1 MITRRKVREKVL
13 QAVYAFELGGGGA
26 KHTIETI
33 IVPGLQHDAAALAFA
48 KRLFLQSLAISE
60 DADLLIAEHA
70 EHWDL
75 ARIALLDRLVLR
87 MALCEFLCFEDIPP
101 KVTINEAIEIGKQYS
116 TGGSGKFINGIL
128 DAALAQ
134 LQERGELRKS
144 GRGLI
149 GMTTE

>member
-1 MITRRKVREKVL
+1 MITRRKIRECVL
-13 QAVYAFELGGGGA
+13 QAVYAFELGGGDA
-26 KHTIETI
+26 EHIIETI
-33 IVPGLQHDAAALAFA
+33 IAPGLRQDAAALAFA
-48 KRLFLQSLAISE
+48 RRLFLQSLIISE
-60 DADLLIAEHA
+60 DADRIIAEHA

-75 ARIALLDRLVLR
+75 SRIALLDRLVLR

-101 KVTINEAIEIGKQYS
+101 KVTINEAIEMGKQYS

-134 LQERGELRKS
+134 LRERGMLRKS